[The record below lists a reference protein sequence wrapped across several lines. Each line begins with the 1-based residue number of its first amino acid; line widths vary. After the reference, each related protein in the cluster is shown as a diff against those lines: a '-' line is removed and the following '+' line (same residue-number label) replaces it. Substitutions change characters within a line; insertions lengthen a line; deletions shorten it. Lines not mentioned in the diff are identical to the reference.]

1 MQTELYTQTGWSS
14 IRSPIKWYWFELNI
28 NATND
33 SPFNVLFELL
43 GSTVTTSASTG
54 HQGNDEQYQYKS
66 SSNNPS
72 NKSLVGEDLSNIHSD
87 HMDLFP
93 VVVLQVKVVLPRV
106 SLGSSSDLQRRDV
119 AVFSDGR
126 DLLRDWELLMLGVA
140 VEDHV
145 MLGAPQLPPEDGG
158 GVGTEL
164 DTDHGVRPLH
174 YEHLRPLLLEPGRA
188 GDVEVDELALD
199 NHLLALDIVCCPALV
214 VPLVPVTHTRNY
226 QIFLMA
232 HNTVAGLGVTDPG
245 EGGKWAPACFTCQ
258 LNFAPHQGGEIC
270 GGTHGCNYRSIWT
283 NNKNI
288 RKGTKLRRAIRHSKY
303 KTVFWNMTRPLLL
316 PKAKRETFQI
326 VSHNFCW
333 FSQR

>member
-14 IRSPIKWYWFELNI
+14 IRNPIKWYWFELII

-43 GSTVTTSASTG
+43 GRTVTTSASTG

-93 VVVLQVKVVLPRV
+93 VVVLQVKVVLPWV
-106 SLGSSSDLQRRDV
+106 SLGGSSDLQGRDV

-140 VEDHV
+140 VEDDV

-188 GDVEVDELALD
+188 GDVEVEELALD

-214 VPLVPVTHTRNY
+214 CPLVPVAHTRNY
-226 QIFLMA
+226 QILLMPL
-232 HNTVAGLGVTDPG
+232 HFVAGLGVMDPG
-245 EGGKWAPACFTCQ
+245 EVGKWVAASFTCQ
-258 LNFAPHQGGEIC
+258 LHFAPDQRGEIVW
-270 GGTHGCNYRSIWT
+270 GTHGCNYRRIWT
-283 NNKNI
+283 NNAKINLCFLKNSLLSLV
-288 RKGTKLRRAIRHSKY
+288 TRHAEE
-303 KTVFWNMTRPLLL
+303 N
-316 PKAKRETFQI
+316 I
-326 VSHNFCW
+326 
-333 FSQR
+333 